1 MSKEIK
7 GRKPKNGNI
16 THVCVK
22 GEGWVAKS
30 EIIKRIRNGEKFN
43 VREANV
49 NVVPKPPKNGEYL
62 RTDNNDTLSDN
73 LGELP
78 DTCIL

>member
-30 EIIKRIRNGEKFN
+30 EIIKRIGSGVSF
-43 VREANV
+43 
-49 NVVPKPPKNGEYL
+49 L
-62 RTDNNDTLSDN
+62 L
-73 LGELP
+73 
-78 DTCIL
+78 